1 MSLKVFRD
9 AVHGD
14 MEFSPADMTVLDTPE
29 IQRMRGIRQL
39 GTAHLVYPSAN
50 HTRFD
55 HTLGTSHMAK
65 RTLNAIEANSDF
77 RFGEEERRLVSL
89 SALCHDVTHIPFGH
103 TIEDE
108 RRLFPRHDTPQRI
121 RSVVGRGEL
130 GKTLRQLG
138 CEKEIL
144 ALLGA
149 RRLFGDLKPYL
160 RELISGTICADLL
173 DYLARDSLFCGLAQR
188 YDARIFRYFRIV
200 DDHLVLTTSKDGLLR
215 EDALS
220 EVIALLRLRYTLS
233 ERVYFHHAKV
243 SSGAMVSKL
252 VEIGLRH
259 GLTLDD
265 LFWQRD
271 DSLLPMLRQRF
282 GHDDELDRVATRLE
296 RRRLYKR
303 CFVLTRRIGAERQQR
318 LIEQFHEDHRR
329 RQEAERLLEDA
340 AGLESGDAI
349 VYCPAAG
356 MALKEADIPVL
367 VDTHTVVELS
377 SLRLPEIDVL
387 LDKHRDLWKFY
398 VFVAPERLDRL
409 DRVAH
414 AAEEF
419 FGFQNEL
426 GGLRSGQTFFQF

>member
-1 MSLKVFRD
+1 MSPKVIRD

-14 MEFSPADMTVLDTPE
+14 MELGDADLAVLDTPE
-29 IQRMRGIRQL
+29 VQRMRGIRQL
-39 GTAHLVYPSAN
+39 GTARLIYPSAN

-55 HTLGTSHMAK
+55 HSLGTAHLARKILAS
-65 RTLNAIEANSDF
+65 IEANSDT
-77 RFGEEERRLVSL
+77 RFEEEEHRLATL
-89 SALCHDVTHIPFGH
+89 AGLCHDVTHIPYGH

-108 RRLFPRHDTPQRI
+108 RRLFERHDTPERI
-121 RSVVGRGEL
+121 EAVVGHGEL

-138 CEKEIL
+138 CLKEIL
-144 ALLGA
+144 AILGA
-149 RRLFGDLKPYL
+149 RKKSTAVRPFLK
-160 RELISGTICADLL
+160 ELICGTICADLL

-188 YDARIFRYFRIV
+188 YDERIFRYFRIQ

-220 EVIALLRLRYTLS
+220 EIIALLRLRYTLS

-259 GLTLDD
+259 GLVLED
-265 LFWQRD
+265 LFWQMD
-271 DSLLPMLRQRF
+271 DSLLPMLRSRF
-282 GHDDELDRVATRLE
+282 GRDPELDRVALRVE

-303 CFVLTRRIGAERQQR
+303 CFVLTRRIGPEQQAR
-318 LIEQFHEDHRR
+318 LIEQFHRDHAQRGS
-329 RQEAERLLEDA
+329 AERSLEKA
-340 AGLESGDAI
+340 TGLDSGDVI
-349 VYCPAAG
+349 VYCPSAG

-367 VDTHTVVELS
+367 VDSDQVVELS
-377 SLRLPEIDVL
+377 ALRLPEIDVL

-398 VFVAPERLDRL
+398 VFLAPDRVDRL
-409 DRVAH
+409 DKLSR
-414 AAEEF
+414 AAEEY

-426 GGLRSGQTFFQF
+426 GGLRSGQKFFRF